1 MIQQGKCEACSQ
13 LIEQNTTLIRAVAT
27 QFAKHHSNTIL
38 SCDDYEQEGRIALL
52 DAAKR
57 YCPEKGKFQTYA
69 AIILRTAMLDALRQV
84 HPEVSTISLEENQQ
98 TVEKALFAYCV
109 PSWAMYRKTPEQLY
123 LDKERMMALRNAMH
137 LVSLRDVAWVR
148 HRFGFDGEPCA
159 LAAAARDYGLSIS
172 RAKHIEKEA
181 LRHIRENLTAHGGKK
196 VAA

>member
-1 MIQQGKCEACSQ
+1 MCSQ

-52 DAAKR
+52 DAAKC

-69 AIILRTAMLDALRQV
+69 TIILRTAMLDALRQV

-123 LDKERMMALRNAMH
+123 LDKERMMALRNAMQ

-159 LAAAARDYGLSIS
+159 LAAAARDYGLSNS